1 MKLITFA
8 VPCYN
13 SEEYLSRCMESL
25 LSAGTDCEIILID
38 DGSTDNTGI
47 IADRYETEYPNIVKA
62 VHKENGGHG
71 SGVNK
76 GLELAT
82 GLYYK
87 VVDSDDW
94 LDKEAL
100 KTLMDRIKCDI
111 NAKKLPDVYIAD
123 FVYEKVSTGDRYERS
138 FRKIFRKRTCLRGK
152 R

>member
-1 MKLITFA
+1 M
-8 VPCYN
+8 
-13 SEEYLSRCMESL
+13 
-25 LSAGTDCEIILID
+25 SAGNDCEIILID

-47 IADRYETEYPNIVKA
+47 IGDRYEREYPDIIKV

-76 GLELAT
+76 GLEKAT

-100 KTLMDRIKCDI
+100 KTLTDRIKRDI
-111 NAKKLPDVYIAD
+111 NEKKLPDVYIAD
-123 FVYEKVSTGDRYERS
+123 FVYEKVNTGDRY
-138 FRKIFRKRTCLRGK
+138 
-152 R
+152 